1 MNKSTSRDGR
11 ADNAQ
16 ALKACD
22 PTGRVGSNPTPDATS
37 TFYFLKFRGNK
48 SSSKLIFNI
57 YKVPKAR
64 ISNPDNI
71 FVCFFVLWIFELY
84 GCIY

>member
-22 PTGRVGSNPTPDATS
+22 PTGRVGSNPTPDATNNS
-37 TFYFLKFRGNK
+37 QQLRLLI
-48 SSSKLIFNI
+48 SSN
-57 YKVPKAR
+57 
-64 ISNPDNI
+64 
-71 FVCFFVLWIFELY
+71 
-84 GCIY
+84 

>member
-37 TFYFLKFRGNK
+37 TLQTIVNVTT
-48 SSSKLIFNI
+48 S
-57 YKVPKAR
+57 V
-64 ISNPDNI
+64 
-71 FVCFFVLWIFELY
+71 FERF
-84 GCIY
+84 